1 MSCCLQSEHPNN
13 GCAVERSLSDSCV
26 QEGLGGGQE
35 VIEAVAVIRVR
46 KEECFKEVWECGG
59 RPGMKDVK

>member
-1 MSCCLQSEHPNN
+1 MDVLWKGHSLI
-13 GCAVERSLSDSCV
+13 AVCKR
-26 QEGLGGGQE
+26 GWGGGQE